1 MRKLL
6 TIAPLA
12 LIAACTAAES
22 HSAQASGQRAQ
33 RGFEV
38 GAFQS
43 VALQGPHNVVV
54 TVGGQPSVQAEGDT
68 AALDMLDIR
77 VENGRLIVGTRR
89 GWSWSGPHG
98 DVTVRV
104 SVPALS
110 EASIGGSGDMR
121 IDRVQG
127 DRFEA
132 SIGGSGDMEIAQL
145 QARETEF
152 SIAGSGGIR
161 ATGTT
166 ESADIS
172 IAGSGDMTLNALQA
186 RRAHVS
192 IMGSGNINVQA
203 SEAVEGSIL
212 GSGGVNV
219 AGAAHCNVSRM
230 GSGSVTCAGGGN
242 SGHGGQ
248 TAD

>member
-1 MRKLL
+1 MRRLL
-6 TIAPLA
+6 TLAPLA
-12 LIAACTAAES
+12 IVAACSVAES
-22 HSAQASGQRAQ
+22 HSAQASGQRAE
-33 RGFEV
+33 RAFEV

-54 TVGGQPSVQAEGDT
+54 TVGGQPSVRAEGDT

-77 VENGRLIVGTRR
+77 VENGRLVVATRR
-89 GWSWSGPHG
+89 GWSWSGPNG
-98 DVTVRV
+98 AVTVHV
-104 SVPALS
+104 TAPAIS

-132 SIGGSGDMEIAQL
+132 SIGGSGDMEIAAL

-161 ATGTT
+161 ATGTA
-166 ESADIS
+166 EAADIS
-172 IAGSGDMTLNALQA
+172 IAGSGDMALDGLQT

-192 IMGSGNINVQA
+192 VMGSGNIAVQA
-203 SEAVEGSIL
+203 SEAVDGSIM
-212 GSGGVNV
+212 GSGDVTV
-219 AGAAHCNVSRM
+219 RGAARCSVSRM
-230 GSGSVTCAGGGN
+230 GSGTVTCAGGGN
-242 SGHGGQ
+242 SGGQ
-248 TAD
+248 QAD